1 MKLFLGQL
9 GAELK
14 KLFARRRTYIGY
26 AAFLILELVVLI
38 GFSSESGKK
47 EMEKLLSQNGLSFD
61 QIGRAHV

>member
-26 AAFLILELVVLI
+26 AAFLILELVVLF
-38 GFSSESGKK
+38 GFSSE
-47 EMEKLLSQNGLSFD
+47 
-61 QIGRAHV
+61 AHR